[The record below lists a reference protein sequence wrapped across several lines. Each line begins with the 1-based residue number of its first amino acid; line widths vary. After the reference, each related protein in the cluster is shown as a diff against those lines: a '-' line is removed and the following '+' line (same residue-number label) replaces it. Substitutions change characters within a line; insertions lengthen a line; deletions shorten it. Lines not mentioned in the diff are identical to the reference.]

1 MSIKKENK
9 TGIPDKLKSG
19 IENLSGL
26 SMDNARVHY
35 NSAKP
40 ARLQAQA
47 FAQGTEIHIVP
58 GQEKHLPHEAWHVV
72 QQKQGRMHPTVQM
85 NANSPIND
93 DKGLEK
99 EADRMGTK
107 AASQN
112 PSL

>member
-9 TGIPDKLKSG
+9 TGIPDQLKSG

-26 SMDNARVHY
+26 PMDNVRVHY
-35 NSAKP
+35 HSANP
-40 ARLQAQA
+40 AQLQAQA

-58 GQEKHLPHEAWHVV
+58 GQEKHLPHETWHVV
-72 QQKQGRMHPTVQM
+72 QQKHGRVHPTVQM
-85 NANSPIND
+85 NTNLPIND
-93 DKGLEK
+93 DKRLEK